1 MTYNEAY
8 EKLNEMERL
17 EIAKAVYNG
26 TKSEYARSQAGE
38 ALHNYLCELNG
49 DDLIDKMGEFEDALT
64 CKIIEDNF

>member
-1 MTYNEAY
+1 MTYDEAS

-26 TKSEYARSQAGE
+26 TKSEYARSPAGE
-38 ALHNYLCELNG
+38 ALHNYLCELSR
-49 DDLIDKMGEFEDALT
+49 DDIIDKMGEFEDALT